1 MKNLDKMYYFKEK
14 LKYQTWKG
22 DVQNKYINNHILVIL
37 LKILLPDDVILKDLV
52 IPMLLN
58 FVRA

>member
-1 MKNLDKMYYFKEK
+1 MYYFKEK